1 MSKKEEETIK
11 KFKRELSLESI
22 PEDLRTEKVCVIAL
36 SDDFPANIGYVPTGI
51 KSENFLSKRIKS
63 ERKALDIV
71 GTPSFMPGNEDLLLQ
86 YIPKK
91 LKTIDVCQVAIENNP
106 SNIKYVPKEI
116 LTAEFLKDMV
126 MVNGEVIQFLP
137 EDQKTGELCR
147 KAFENN
153 IDAIMYMPESLI
165 TQADCERY
173 ITVSFSISGIPKK
186 YLNPSL
192 LAKGVRG
199 KEHRAD
205 RLFFKNLPNEFKT
218 PELMLE
224 LINLDANYL
233 RRFDTVFT
241 ELGMI
246 NEEAFLNMLAINGG
260 CLQYVPRDLL
270 TDQMCL
276 TALNTQYEE
285 HERTGQK
292 FRYIELLKFFPKSL
306 INHDVASKAIAVNE
320 KNLRYIPAKLKTE
333 ELIEE
338 TIASAGG
345 YVDIIKYIPNK
356 MITENMCIEI
366 VNDKLRGFAD
376 IPDEKKTERVCQAA
390 LKASSYFED
399 IIDQIPKDLHLPEI
413 LIHCKKS
420 RYPNVKKFTQLMNEW
435 VDNKAASNDD
445 FALLLANAPESL
457 KKSDAWK
464 KWALIYL

>member
-36 SDDFPANIGYVPTGI
+36 SDDFPANIGYVPAGI
-51 KSENFLSKRIKS
+51 KSENFLSKRIQS

-91 LKTIDVCQVAIENNP
+91 LKTIDVCQIAIEHNP
-106 SNIKYVPKEI
+106 SNIKYVPKKI

-126 MVNGEVIQFLP
+126 MVNGELIQLLP
-137 EDQKTGELCR
+137 EDQKTEELCR
-147 KAFENN
+147 LAFENN
-153 IDAIMYMPESLI
+153 IDAISYIPESMV

-173 ITVSFSISGIPKK
+173 ITESFTISALPEK
-186 YLNPSL
+186 YLTPSL
-192 LAKGVRG
+192 LALGVRS
-199 KEHRAD
+199 KEHRSD
-205 RLFFKNLPNEFKT
+205 RLFFERIPKEFKT
-218 PELMLE
+218 PELMIE
-224 LINLDANYL
+224 LIKLDADYL
-233 RRFDTVFT
+233 SRFSGDFT
-241 ELGMI
+241 ELGMN
-246 NEEAFLNMLAINGG
+246 NEETILNILAINGE
-260 CLQYVPRDLL
+260 CLQHVPRNLL

-276 TALNTQYEE
+276 IALKTQCDEYEL
-285 HERTGQK
+285 TGRK
-292 FRYIELLKFFPKSL
+292 VRYIELLKFFPKSS
-306 INHDVASKAIAVNE
+306 INHDVASKAIAVNK
-320 KNLRYIPAKLKTE
+320 KNLQYIPEKLKTE

-338 TIASAGG
+338 AIASAGG
-345 YVDIIKYIPNK
+345 YQNIIKYIPNK
-356 MITENMCIEI
+356 MITENMCIDI
-366 VNDKLRGFAD
+366 VNDNLRGFAD

-420 RYPNVKKFTQLMNEW
+420 RYPNVKQFTQLMDEW

-445 FALLLANAPESL
+445 FALLLANAPENL
-457 KKSDAWK
+457 QKSDAWK